1 MIGGVSSLL
10 SYIDNKLLQM
20 VNFSSSTR
28 SGLAFR
34 FAVILILL
42 ATLVT
47 PWLAA
52 LFVFRLYSSSTSPL
66 LFDPFVLP
74 GLPRRTL
81 DARSS
86 VITACVES
94 ASKLKKGGRAGE
106 LVVATECSCRSVR
119 ENELER
125 VIQQLETKERSQAFE
140 RIYSTDYWGGG
151 ESRSGPGSNVLYT
164 ANARK
169 LLAEAFQKFGV
180 HLVLDVP
187 CGDVNWQPLIEG
199 FNYTKYVGYD
209 IVPQLVARNIEHFR
223 ECKNMEFARHD
234 FVNMPIDI
242 TPDLIICRDAIQH
255 NTLKDGVRA
264 LANLEKSGAKYLVTN
279 WHTNTGRGMHIPAN
293 KHNFHVSVG
302 GAYPIDVSCPP
313 FNFSNPELFISEGPN
328 GENDDGKFIGVWKLP
343 AMLKG
348 NGERFIIPDNL
359 KVRAKQKVVF
369 WDEVLKA
376 QDLAS
381 I

>member
-1 MIGGVSSLL
+1 
-10 SYIDNKLLQM
+10 
-20 VNFSSSTR
+20 
-28 SGLAFR
+28 
-34 FAVILILL
+34 
-42 ATLVT
+42 
-47 PWLAA
+47 
-52 LFVFRLYSSSTSPL
+52 
-66 LFDPFVLP
+66 
-74 GLPRRTL
+74 
-81 DARSS
+81 
-86 VITACVES
+86 
-94 ASKLKKGGRAGE
+94 
-106 LVVATECSCRSVR
+106 
-119 ENELER
+119 
-125 VIQQLETKERSQAFE
+125 
-140 RIYSTDYWGGG
+140 
-151 ESRSGPGSNVLYT
+151 
-164 ANARK
+164 
-169 LLAEAFQKFGV
+169 
-180 HLVLDVP
+180 
-187 CGDVNWQPLIEG
+187 VNWQPLIEG
-199 FNYTKYVGYD
+199 FNSTKYVGYD

-234 FVNMPIDI
+234 FVNKPIDI

-348 NGERFIIPDNL
+348 NGERFIIPDDL
-359 KVRAKQKVVF
+359 KARAKQKVVF

-376 QDLAS
+376 QDLVS

>member
-1 MIGGVSSLL
+1 
-10 SYIDNKLLQM
+10 
-20 VNFSSSTR
+20 
-28 SGLAFR
+28 
-34 FAVILILL
+34 
-42 ATLVT
+42 
-47 PWLAA
+47 
-52 LFVFRLYSSSTSPL
+52 
-66 LFDPFVLP
+66 
-74 GLPRRTL
+74 
-81 DARSS
+81 
-86 VITACVES
+86 
-94 ASKLKKGGRAGE
+94 
-106 LVVATECSCRSVR
+106 
-119 ENELER
+119 
-125 VIQQLETKERSQAFE
+125 
-140 RIYSTDYWGGG
+140 
-151 ESRSGPGSNVLYT
+151 
-164 ANARK
+164 
-169 LLAEAFQKFGV
+169 
-180 HLVLDVP
+180 
-187 CGDVNWQPLIEG
+187 VNWQPLIEG
-199 FNYTKYVGYD
+199 FNSTRYVGYD

-264 LANLEKSGAKYLVTN
+264 LVNLEKSGAKYLVTN

-348 NGERFIIPDNL
+348 NGERFIIPDDL
-359 KVRAKQKVVF
+359 KARAKQKVVF

-376 QDLAS
+376 QDLVS

>member
-10 SYIDNKLLQM
+10 SYIDNNLQQM

-42 ATLVT
+42 VTLVT

-94 ASKLKKGGRAGE
+94 ASKLKKGSRAGE

-119 ENELER
+119 ENELES

-187 CGDVNWQPLIEG
+187 CGGQ
-199 FNYTKYVGYD
+199 
-209 IVPQLVARNIEHFR
+209 
-223 ECKNMEFARHD
+223 
-234 FVNMPIDI
+234 
-242 TPDLIICRDAIQH
+242 
-255 NTLKDGVRA
+255 
-264 LANLEKSGAKYLVTN
+264 
-279 WHTNTGRGMHIPAN
+279 
-293 KHNFHVSVG
+293 
-302 GAYPIDVSCPP
+302 
-313 FNFSNPELFISEGPN
+313 
-328 GENDDGKFIGVWKLP
+328 
-343 AMLKG
+343 
-348 NGERFIIPDNL
+348 
-359 KVRAKQKVVF
+359 
-369 WDEVLKA
+369 
-376 QDLAS
+376 
-381 I
+381 